1 MIIFSAA
8 RRQSKM
14 FIFSDAR
21 RQSKMFIYPPQ
32 FKRFSKF
39 FKISEGIECLPQT
52 LIFLSL

>member
-32 FKRFSKF
+32 FKRFS
-39 FKISEGIECLPQT
+39 
-52 LIFLSL
+52 